1 MRFPKPMEGVHFL
14 GPPSRSLITIPIGTM
29 ELYFHSVRNQNRSP
43 DLILVSFPFH
53 EITRDRLSKKRK
65 KEKEEGRKKARNT
78 RSCTDFMKS
87 LEEGNARYYS
97 GGKKAKFG
105 SIREYKTREPG
116 CSTHNSGR
124 SIKTETNGVGCW
136 SEIKISST
144 RRWLSFCSR
153 FVGKW

>member
-65 KEKEEGRKKARNT
+65 KEREEGRKKARNT
-78 RSCTDFMKS
+78 RSTKLYGFYEKLGRGERALLFGREKGEVRLD
-87 LEEGNARYYS
+87 S
-97 GGKKAKFG
+97 G
-105 SIREYKTREPG
+105 I
-116 CSTHNSGR
+116 
-124 SIKTETNGVGCW
+124 
-136 SEIKISST
+136 
-144 RRWLSFCSR
+144 
-153 FVGKW
+153 